1 MNVEKRAAAAA
12 ILRNRDKIIGI
23 SHRIHAEPELGH
35 QEHQASALLAHELGR
50 AGLEVDLGVC
60 GLGTAFT
67 ATVGSGD
74 LHVALCAEYDA
85 LPGIGHA
92 CGHNMIAAAST
103 GAAIALAPLAGELR
117 LTVRVVGTPA
127 EEVLDRGGKPLLLER
142 GAFDGVHAALMIHP
156 GPFELA
162 TPTLIAVTQFEAEFL
177 GRESHAAAAPEL
189 GVNAADAAVVTQVA
203 LGLLRQQLPAE
214 ARVHGIFGAT
224 GLAPNVIPAT
234 ARSSYMVRTPSFGDL
249 KQLKERVTNCFR
261 AGALASGCQLR
272 LYGGDRAYRD
282 VIHDEDLAST
292 YRRNA
297 EELGREFSTDRVA
310 GRFTAST
317 DMGNVSALI
326 PSIHPFIR
334 VGTWPTANHQ
344 PEFAAACVTCEADN
358 TVLDA
363 ATALAWTVIDI
374 AQDET
379 KRRSLILQASRLP
392 AVSIRARGASEAW
405 SNDKNLQG
413 MSEH

>member
-1 MNVEKRAAAAA
+1 MIAEKQAARAA
-12 ILRNRDKIIGI
+12 ILRNRDRIISI

-35 QEHQASALLAHELGR
+35 QEYRASALLAEELGW

-60 GLGTAFT
+60 DLATAFT
-67 ATVGSGD
+67 ATIGSGD

-92 CGHNMIAAAST
+92 CGHNMIAAAAA
-103 GAAIALAPLAGELR
+103 GAAIALAPLASDLG
-117 LTVRVVGTPA
+117 LTVTVIGTPA
-127 EEVLDRGGKPLLLER
+127 EEVLARGGKLLLLER

-162 TPTLIAVTQFEAEFL
+162 TPVLIAVTQFEAEFL
-177 GRESHAAAAPEL
+177 GKESHAAAAPEL
-189 GVNAADAAVVTQVA
+189 GINAADAAVITQVA

-224 GLAPNVIPAT
+224 GLAPNVIPAN
-234 ARSSYMVRTPSFGDL
+234 ARGSYMVRTPSFDDL
-249 KQLKERVTNCFR
+249 KQLKERVMNCFR

-272 LYGGDRAYRD
+272 LYGGDKAYRD
-282 VIHDEDLAST
+282 VVHDEGLAAS

-297 EELGREFSTDRVA
+297 EELGREFSAEGAA
-310 GRFTAST
+310 GSFTAST

-334 VGTWPTANHQ
+334 VGMWPIANHQ
-344 PEFAAACVTCEADN
+344 PEFAAACATREADD

-374 AQDET
+374 AQDEA
-379 KRRSLILQASRLP
+379 KRRSLIVQASHLP
-392 AVSIRARGASEAW
+392 AVSIRASEASAAW
-405 SNDKNLQG
+405 SGGDGSSRQL
-413 MSEH
+413 